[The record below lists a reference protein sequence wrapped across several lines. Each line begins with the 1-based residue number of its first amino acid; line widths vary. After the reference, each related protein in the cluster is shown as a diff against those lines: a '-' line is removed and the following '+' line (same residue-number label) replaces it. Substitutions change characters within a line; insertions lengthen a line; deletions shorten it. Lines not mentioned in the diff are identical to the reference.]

1 MLARLVG
8 EKMKKENLSL
18 REAGSQIK
26 TSHTTI
32 TRILEGKQ
40 IDLKTLNSVC
50 TWLNVSA
57 ADVLSEGGTE
67 ADVLTNKISL
77 MVTREPKFRELFTQM
92 VTEFE
97 EGRLTSDEVNDIVA
111 YAGYRMK
118 LKEPK

>member
-1 MLARLVG
+1 MLAKLVN
-8 EKMKKENLSL
+8 EKMKKEGLSL
-18 REAGSQIK
+18 RDAGSQIK

-40 IDLKTLNSVC
+40 IDLKTLNRVC
-50 TWLNVSA
+50 AWLNVSA
-57 ADVLSEGGTE
+57 ADALSEGGTGV
-67 ADVLTNKISL
+67 DVLANKISL
-77 MVTREPKFRELFTQM
+77 MVTREPKFKELFAQM

-97 EGRLTSDEVNDIVA
+97 EGKLSSEEVNDIVA